1 MKLYPLTS
9 SGMNSPTVP
18 QFPKE
23 CLSFLKN
30 VFVDCSISLN
40 TYMARLFLEPF
51 VTSVFCTQDVP
62 VSAGNVLILALKCV
76 LSCAGVK
83 GSHLGA
89 ATAEDDGAEVP
100 TVTVFEEVLCV

>member
-1 MKLYPLTS
+1 
-9 SGMNSPTVP
+9 MNSPAVP

-51 VTSVFCTQDVP
+51 LTSIFCTQDVP
-62 VSAGNVLILALKCV
+62 MSAGNVLILALKCV
-76 LSCAGVK
+76 LSWAGVK